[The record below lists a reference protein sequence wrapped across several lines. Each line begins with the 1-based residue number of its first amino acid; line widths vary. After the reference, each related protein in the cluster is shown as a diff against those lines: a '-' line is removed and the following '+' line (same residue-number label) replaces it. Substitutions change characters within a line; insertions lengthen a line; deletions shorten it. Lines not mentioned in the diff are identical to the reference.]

1 MHLKR
6 KNVSFVVGMLQNVS
20 VENSVPWSRQVEF
33 DDDSRDTDHIDS
45 YNFVYKKST
54 AFVL

>member
-33 DDDSRDTDHIDS
+33 DDSRDTDSH
-45 YNFVYKKST
+45 
-54 AFVL
+54 